1 MLSFLLN
8 VILLKTLLHDSK
20 IRHFISFRFFG
31 PTIIL
36 IQISF
41 SQRPY
46 HVESTQSRQILEV
59 TQRRARSVLGW
70 VTAWEHRVL
79 LAFFNYCDF
88 FFSLFPSK
96 IIFQNKLV
104 SLF

>member
-31 PTIIL
+31 PTTIL

-70 VTAWEHRVL
+70 VTAWEHRCWHFLIIVI
-79 LAFFNYCDF
+79 